1 MRVETKLKSAR
12 VIIPGPGN
20 RQAGIK
26 RMVHCHSTQSA
37 CHRPSFLD
45 FLHFCGTCRIHSP
58 SIHCFRLLR
67 PCPTHKADGLAPPRR
82 TPKNTRS
89 RRHGD
94 GRPLPASTVADC
106 VSTLPLLLPSPRA
119 ALSLSLSLFWRRLGD
134 HCRRSTPGR
143 QVLVGPSPATST
155 HQVFPPL
162 LFTSCRAKPINQS
175 LTSFICIRRIRFS
188 D

>member
-1 MRVETKLKSAR
+1 MANGKFVRKFRRMLFKRVTTMRVETKLKSAR

-119 ALSLSLSLFWRRLGD
+119 ALSLSLLATIG
-134 HCRRSTPGR
+134 
-143 QVLVGPSPATST
+143 GPL
-155 HQVFPPL
+155 PPL
-162 LFTSCRAKPINQS
+162 NAR
-175 LTSFICIRRIRFS
+175 
-188 D
+188 

>member
-20 RQAGIK
+20 RQAGTK

-94 GRPLPASTVADC
+94 GRPLPASSVAGC

-119 ALSLSLSLFWRRLGD
+119 ALSLGD
-134 HCRRSTPGR
+134 DWGTTAAAQR
-143 QVLVGPSPATST
+143 QVDRSWSALRRRRAPTRYSR
-155 HQVFPPL
+155 PL

-175 LTSFICIRRIRFS
+175 LTSYICLRRFRS
-188 D
+188 SN